1 MISVSSDKK
10 TGLYTLSVEWK
21 DPELAAEWAND
32 AVARLNA
39 HMRQQAIEEAKKS
52 ISFLEDELHRTS
64 LVNAQNILYSLIEE
78 QTKSIMMANVRDE
91 YVFKVIDPAMA
102 PEHRSKPKRKL
113 IVMLGFVLGLMLGI
127 FIAFFMNFLQNQRE
141 EEG

>member
-1 MISVSSDKK
+1 
-10 TGLYTLSVEWK
+10 
-21 DPELAAEWAND
+21 
-32 AVARLNA
+32 
-39 HMRQQAIEEAKKS
+39 
-52 ISFLEDELHRTS
+52 
-64 LVNAQNILYSLIEE
+64 
-78 QTKSIMMANVRDE
+78 MMANVRDE